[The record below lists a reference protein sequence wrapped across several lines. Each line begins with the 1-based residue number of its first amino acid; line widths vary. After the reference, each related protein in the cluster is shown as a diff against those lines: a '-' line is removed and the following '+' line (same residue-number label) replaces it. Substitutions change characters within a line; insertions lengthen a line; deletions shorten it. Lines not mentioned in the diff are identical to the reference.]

1 MERLSLDRLLDLVDE
16 RTQSVLEIELAGET
30 LKIFD
35 AESLP
40 QKHRLSLARAQAE
53 LQDYYSEVIREQNEI
68 QTKLDDENLSSTQ
81 RIALQKEST
90 EVAVNIAMRML
101 SSSQA
106 LMDANIRYIES
117 IGQLEHGKLMQ
128 MIDVLLDR
136 KNITGDRANAVTA
149 MLVARASQLIRSALD
164 DAEKNFQDQVV
175 KTVRLQP
182 SSLLSAVVPIVELP
196 EANGKKQKN
205 ISAAAS

>member
-1 MERLSLDRLLDLVDE
+1 MERLSLDRLMDLVDE

-30 LKIFD
+30 LKICD

-53 LQDYYSEVIREQNEI
+53 LQDYYSEVIKEQNEI

-81 RIALQKEST
+81 RVALQKEST
-90 EVAVNIAMRML
+90 EVAVNIAMKML
-101 SSSQA
+101 SASQV

-117 IGQLEHGKLMQ
+117 IGQMEDGKLMQ

-136 KNITGDRANAVTA
+136 KNITGDRANVVTA
-149 MLVARASQLIRSALD
+149 MLVARTSQLIRTALD
-164 DAEKNFQDQVV
+164 DAEKNFQDQVS
-175 KTVRLQP
+175 KTVKLQP
-182 SSLLSAVVPIVELP
+182 ISLLSAVVPIVES
-196 EANGKKQKN
+196 ANGKKQKS
-205 ISAAAS
+205 ISSAAS

>member
-30 LKIFD
+30 LKICD

-149 MLVARASQLIRSALD
+149 MLVARASQLIRTALD

-205 ISAAAS
+205 ISAAVS